1 MCSRIGKSGINVS
14 QTEALITDM
23 SLIDEREAEII
34 EEFSFSDDWLDI
46 YQLIIDKGN
55 DGAGIDARYK
65 DDSHLIE
72 GCQSKVWVNAEMVDG
87 KVYYQGESNTE
98 IVNGIVSILVYIL
111 SGNEPQDIL
120 DAKLT
125 FIDKIGLQE
134 HLTPT
139 RSNGMLAMIKQ
150 MRLYAMAFAAQQQ
163 K

>member
-1 MCSRIGKSGINVS
+1 
-14 QTEALITDM
+14 M
-23 SLIDEREAEII
+23 SLIDEREEEII

-55 DGAGIDARYK
+55 DGAGIEARYK

-72 GCQSKVWVNAEMVDG
+72 GCQSKVWVNAELVDG

>member
-1 MCSRIGKSGINVS
+1 
-14 QTEALITDM
+14 M
-23 SLIDEREAEII
+23 SLIDEREEEIV
-34 EEFSFSDDWLDI
+34 EEFSFSEDWLDI

-72 GCQSKVWVNAEMVDG
+72 GCQSKVWVNAELVDG

-150 MRLYAMAFAAQQQ
+150 MRLYAMAFAAQLQ

>member
-1 MCSRIGKSGINVS
+1 
-14 QTEALITDM
+14 M
-23 SLIDEREAEII
+23 SLIDEREEEII

-72 GCQSKVWVNAEMVDG
+72 GCQSKVWVNAELVDG

-150 MRLYAMAFAAQQQ
+150 MRLYAM
-163 K
+163 

>member
-1 MCSRIGKSGINVS
+1 
-14 QTEALITDM
+14 M
-23 SLIDEREAEII
+23 SLIDEREEEII

-72 GCQSKVWVNAEMVDG
+72 GCQSKVWVNAELVDG

-98 IVNGIVSILVYIL
+98 IVNGIVSILVFIL

>member
-1 MCSRIGKSGINVS
+1 
-14 QTEALITDM
+14 M
-23 SLIDEREAEII
+23 SLIDEREEESI

-72 GCQSKVWVNAEMVDG
+72 GCQSKVWVNAELVDG

>member
-1 MCSRIGKSGINVS
+1 
-14 QTEALITDM
+14 M

-150 MRLYAMAFAAQQQ
+150 LRLYAMAFAAQQQ

>member
-1 MCSRIGKSGINVS
+1 
-14 QTEALITDM
+14 M
-23 SLIDEREAEII
+23 SLIDEREEEII

-72 GCQSKVWVNAEMVDG
+72 GCQSKVWVNAELVDG

-111 SGNEPQDIL
+111 SGNEPQEIL
-120 DAKLT
+120 DAQLT
-125 FIDKIGLQE
+125 SIDKIGLQE

-150 MRLYAMAFAAQQQ
+150 MRLYAMAFAAKQQ

>member
-1 MCSRIGKSGINVS
+1 
-14 QTEALITDM
+14 M
-23 SLIDEREAEII
+23 SLIDEREEEII

-55 DGAGIDARYK
+55 EGAGIDARYK

-72 GCQSKVWVNAEMVDG
+72 GCQSKVWVNAELVDG

-111 SGNEPQDIL
+111 SGNEPQDII
-120 DAKLT
+120 DAKLD
-125 FIDKIGLQE
+125 FINKIGLQE

>member
-1 MCSRIGKSGINVS
+1 
-14 QTEALITDM
+14 M
-23 SLIDEREAEII
+23 SLIEEREEEII

-72 GCQSKVWVNAEMVDG
+72 GCQSKVWVNAELVDG

>member
-1 MCSRIGKSGINVS
+1 
-14 QTEALITDM
+14 M

-34 EEFSFSDDWLDI
+34 EEFSFSDDLLDI

-111 SGNEPQDIL
+111 SGNDPQDIL

>member
-1 MCSRIGKSGINVS
+1 
-14 QTEALITDM
+14 M
-23 SLIDEREAEII
+23 SLIDDREEEII

-72 GCQSKVWVNAEMVDG
+72 GCQSKVWVNAELVDG

>member
-1 MCSRIGKSGINVS
+1 
-14 QTEALITDM
+14 M

-55 DGAGIDARYK
+55 DGVGIDARYK

>member
-1 MCSRIGKSGINVS
+1 
-14 QTEALITDM
+14 M
-23 SLIDEREAEII
+23 SLIDEREEEII

-72 GCQSKVWVNAEMVDG
+72 GCQSKVWVNAELVDG

-111 SGNEPQDIL
+111 SGNEPQDII
-120 DAKLT
+120 DAKLD
-125 FIDKIGLQE
+125 FINKIGLQE

>member
-1 MCSRIGKSGINVS
+1 
-14 QTEALITDM
+14 M
-23 SLIDEREAEII
+23 SLIDEREEEII

-55 DGAGIDARYK
+55 EGAGIDARYK

-72 GCQSKVWVNAEMVDG
+72 GCQSKVWVNAELVDG

-111 SGNEPQDIL
+111 SGNEPQEIL
-120 DAKLT
+120 DAQLT

>member
-1 MCSRIGKSGINVS
+1 
-14 QTEALITDM
+14 M
-23 SLIDEREAEII
+23 SLIDEREEEII

-72 GCQSKVWVNAEMVDG
+72 GCQSKVWVNAELVDG

>member
-1 MCSRIGKSGINVS
+1 
-14 QTEALITDM
+14 M
-23 SLIDEREAEII
+23 SLIDEREEEII

-65 DDSHLIE
+65 DDSQLIE
-72 GCQSKVWVNAEMVDG
+72 GCQSKVWVNAELVDG

>member
-1 MCSRIGKSGINVS
+1 
-14 QTEALITDM
+14 M
-23 SLIDEREAEII
+23 SLIDEREEEII

-55 DGAGIDARYK
+55 EGAGIDARYK

-72 GCQSKVWVNAEMVDG
+72 GCQSKVWVNAELVDG

-98 IVNGIVSILVYIL
+98 IVNGIVSVLVYIL
-111 SGNEPQDIL
+111 SGNEPQDII
-120 DAKLT
+120 DAKLD
-125 FIDKIGLQE
+125 FINKIGLQE

>member
-1 MCSRIGKSGINVS
+1 
-14 QTEALITDM
+14 M
-23 SLIDEREAEII
+23 SLIDEREEEII

-55 DGAGIDARYK
+55 DGAGIDAHYK
-65 DDSHLIE
+65 DDKHLIE
-72 GCQSKVWVNAEMVDG
+72 GCQSKVWVNAELVDG

-111 SGNEPQDIL
+111 SGNAPQDIL
-120 DAKLT
+120 DAKLS

-150 MRLYAMAFAAQQQ
+150 MRMYAMVFASQV
-163 K
+163 

>member
-1 MCSRIGKSGINVS
+1 
-14 QTEALITDM
+14 M

-72 GCQSKVWVNAEMVDG
+72 GCQSKVWVNAELVDG

-111 SGNEPQDIL
+111 SGNDPQDIL

>member
-1 MCSRIGKSGINVS
+1 
-14 QTEALITDM
+14 M

>member
-1 MCSRIGKSGINVS
+1 
-14 QTEALITDM
+14 M
-23 SLIDEREAEII
+23 SLIDEREEEII

-72 GCQSKVWVNAEMVDG
+72 GCQSKVWVNAELVDG

-150 MRLYAMAFAAQQQ
+150 MRLYAMAFAAQQP

>member
-1 MCSRIGKSGINVS
+1 
-14 QTEALITDM
+14 M
-23 SLIDEREAEII
+23 SLIDEREEEII

-55 DGAGIDARYK
+55 EGAGIDARYK

-72 GCQSKVWVNAEMVDG
+72 GCQSKVWVNAELVDG

-98 IVNGIVSILVYIL
+98 IVNGIVSILVHIL
-111 SGNEPQDIL
+111 SGNEPQDII
-120 DAKLT
+120 DAKLD
-125 FIDKIGLQE
+125 FINKIGLQE

>member
-1 MCSRIGKSGINVS
+1 
-14 QTEALITDM
+14 M
-23 SLIDEREAEII
+23 SLIDEREEEII

-72 GCQSKVWVNAEMVDG
+72 GCQSKVWVNAELVDG

-111 SGNEPQDIL
+111 SGNEPQEIL
-120 DAKLT
+120 DAQLT

>member
-1 MCSRIGKSGINVS
+1 
-14 QTEALITDM
+14 M
-23 SLIDEREAEII
+23 SLIDEREEEII

-72 GCQSKVWVNAEMVDG
+72 GCQSKVWVNAELVDG

-150 MRLYAMAFAAQQQ
+150 MRLLCN
-163 K
+163 

>member
-1 MCSRIGKSGINVS
+1 
-14 QTEALITDM
+14 M

-150 MRLYAMAFAAQQQ
+150 MRLYAMAFAAQRQ

>member
-1 MCSRIGKSGINVS
+1 
-14 QTEALITDM
+14 M
-23 SLIDEREAEII
+23 SLIDEREEEII

-72 GCQSKVWVNAEMVDG
+72 GCQSKVWVNAELVDG

-120 DAKLT
+120 DAQLT

>member
-1 MCSRIGKSGINVS
+1 M
-14 QTEALITDM
+14 
-23 SLIDEREAEII
+23 IDEREAEII

-111 SGNEPQDIL
+111 SGNDPQDIL

>member
-1 MCSRIGKSGINVS
+1 
-14 QTEALITDM
+14 M
-23 SLIDEREAEII
+23 SLIDEREEEII

-55 DGAGIDARYK
+55 EGAGIDARYK

-72 GCQSKVWVNAEMVDG
+72 GCQSKVWVNAELVDG
-87 KVYYQGESNTE
+87 KVFYQGESNTE

-111 SGNEPQDIL
+111 SGNEPQDII
-120 DAKLT
+120 DAKLD
-125 FIDKIGLQE
+125 FINKIGLQE

>member
-1 MCSRIGKSGINVS
+1 
-14 QTEALITDM
+14 M
-23 SLIDEREAEII
+23 SLIDEREEEII

-72 GCQSKVWVNAEMVDG
+72 GCQSKVWVNAELVDG

-125 FIDKIGLQE
+125 FIDNIGLQA
-134 HLTPT
+134 HLSPT

>member
-1 MCSRIGKSGINVS
+1 
-14 QTEALITDM
+14 M
-23 SLIDEREAEII
+23 SLIDEREEEII

-72 GCQSKVWVNAEMVDG
+72 GCQSKVWVNAELVDG

-98 IVNGIVSILVYIL
+98 IVNVIVSILVYIL

>member
-1 MCSRIGKSGINVS
+1 
-14 QTEALITDM
+14 M
-23 SLIDEREAEII
+23 SLIDEREEEII

-72 GCQSKVWVNAEMVDG
+72 GCQSKVWVNAELIDG

>member
-1 MCSRIGKSGINVS
+1 
-14 QTEALITDM
+14 M
-23 SLIDEREAEII
+23 SLIDEREEEII

-72 GCQSKVWVNAEMVDG
+72 GCQSKVWVNAELVDG

-111 SGNEPQDIL
+111 SGNEHHDIL

>member
-1 MCSRIGKSGINVS
+1 
-14 QTEALITDM
+14 M
-23 SLIDEREAEII
+23 SLIDEREEEII
-34 EEFSFSDDWLDI
+34 EEFSFSDDWVDI

-72 GCQSKVWVNAEMVDG
+72 GCQSKVWVNAELVDG

>member
-1 MCSRIGKSGINVS
+1 
-14 QTEALITDM
+14 M
-23 SLIDEREAEII
+23 SLIDEREEEII

-46 YQLIIDKGN
+46 YQLIIDN
-55 DGAGIDARYK
+55 GIDARYK

-72 GCQSKVWVNAEMVDG
+72 GCQSKVWVNAELVDG

>member
-1 MCSRIGKSGINVS
+1 M
-14 QTEALITDM
+14 
-23 SLIDEREAEII
+23 
-34 EEFSFSDDWLDI
+34 
-46 YQLIIDKGN
+46 
-55 DGAGIDARYK
+55 
-65 DDSHLIE
+65 
-72 GCQSKVWVNAEMVDG
+72 WVNAELVDG

>member
-1 MCSRIGKSGINVS
+1 
-14 QTEALITDM
+14 M

-111 SGNEPQDIL
+111 SGNDPQDIL

>member
-1 MCSRIGKSGINVS
+1 
-14 QTEALITDM
+14 M

-72 GCQSKVWVNAEMVDG
+72 GCQSKVWVNEEMVDG

>member
-1 MCSRIGKSGINVS
+1 
-14 QTEALITDM
+14 M
-23 SLIDEREAEII
+23 SLIDEREEEIV
-34 EEFSFSDDWLDI
+34 EEFSFSEDWLDI

-55 DGAGIDARYK
+55 DGAGIDTRYK

-72 GCQSKVWVNAEMVDG
+72 GCQSKVWVNAELVDG

-150 MRLYAMAFAAQQQ
+150 MRLYAMAFAAQLQ

>member
-1 MCSRIGKSGINVS
+1 
-14 QTEALITDM
+14 M
-23 SLIDEREAEII
+23 SLIDERDEEII

-72 GCQSKVWVNAEMVDG
+72 GCQSKVWVNAELVDG

>member
-1 MCSRIGKSGINVS
+1 
-14 QTEALITDM
+14 M

-72 GCQSKVWVNAEMVDG
+72 GCQSKVWVNAELVDG